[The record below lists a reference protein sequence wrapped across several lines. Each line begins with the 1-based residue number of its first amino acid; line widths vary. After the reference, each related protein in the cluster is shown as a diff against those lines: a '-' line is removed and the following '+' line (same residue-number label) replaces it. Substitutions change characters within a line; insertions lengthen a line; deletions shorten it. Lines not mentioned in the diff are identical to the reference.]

1 MKSGGR
7 PTPGRERVA
16 TAASRIQDE
25 IAVLHARLQ
34 REQAREAREG
44 RSERVAS
51 RVHEEVEALRHR
63 SQARLT
69 LRHRDR
75 GGVISFVSQKN

>member
-44 RSERVAS
+44 VRSALLLGFTRRS
-51 RVHEEVEALRHR
+51 RP
-63 SQARLT
+63 SGTAR
-69 LRHRDR
+69 RRA
-75 GGVISFVSQKN
+75 